1 VAGEDLPGY
10 DYFRVGGPTLVPG
23 YRFEELKGAQT
34 LAAAVSVRY
43 ALLGPI
49 RLVARAG
56 AGNVFAEAEDI
67 GLEDARWGVGLGLYY
82 PSRIGAIWLDVGVR
96 DGGKTLVSFGLGGY

>member
-1 VAGEDLPGY
+1 M
-10 DYFRVGGPTLVPG
+10 
-23 YRFEELKGAQT
+23 
-34 LAAAVSVRY
+34 SVRY

-56 AGNVFAEAEDI
+56 AGNVFAETQDI